1 MFAELKSD
9 SQRENKHG
17 HLSVFTSSFHSD
29 SLLLNYRILQ
39 RGQALEG
46 DWTLQPTFGSSNW
59 KRTLS
64 PLHMSWCLGLIQIPD
79 QSAWSGAEV
88 KVTHRRCIQLIQLTC
103 SLSDTHTHCSTSAV
117 KPLSSAWLFLSL
129 LHRLIKCFHLNILKW
144 CYSKATAGNLIE

>member
-1 MFAELKSD
+1 MTHSGRINTDIWVFSRPAFTATRCYWITGYYNEVRRWRGTELCSP
-9 SQRENKHG
+9 
-17 HLSVFTSSFHSD
+17 HSGPVTA
-29 SLLLNYRILQ
+29 SR
-39 RGQALEG
+39 
-46 DWTLQPTFGSSNW
+46 
-59 KRTLS
+59 RTLS